1 MADIK
6 KIVPVLLNII
16 TAQIILDILKDNKIN
31 MIRLKLKLTLGGG
44 GSLENKGSAMLG
56 LGSPGGHPKKNY
68 NDFILSLMCPT
79 AHLCAV
85 FP

>member
-44 GSLENKGSAMLG
+44 GVHWRTRVVQCWGWGHLG
-56 LGSPGGHPKKNY
+56 ATRKIIIM
-68 NDFILSLMCPT
+68 IL
-79 AHLCAV
+79 
-85 FP
+85 F